1 MTRGAPDPTSPAQPP
16 SERPT
21 GRRPSG
27 LTVALRVGTF
37 VAITLLLTWLWDDGG
52 GRLAYGRF
60 LKAVAPPIYDVLGF
74 EGARVGAFR
83 QRYVNFVPFVGLLLV
98 TPGLTL
104 RRRVLGLVI
113 GLFVLFC
120 GHLALN
126 LTEIG
131 RGRARHLPL
140 VPSLISDTLPFV
152 VWLFVAAP
160 ALARRLLPAADY
172 SADAPRAASEPTSP
186 GLVSEPVAA
195 ARSAPSSDGAA
206 PETAIESPT
215 TPTD

>member
-1 MTRGAPDPTSPAQPP
+1 MTAEP
-16 SERPT
+16 SEP
-21 GRRPSG
+21 GRAVPPPPEPSG
-27 LTVALRVGTF
+27 FRLAGGLAIALRVVAF
-37 VAITLLLTWLWDDGG
+37 VAITLLLTWVWEDGG
-52 GRLAYGRF
+52 GRVAYGRF
-60 LKAVAPPIYDVLGF
+60 LKTVVPSIYDALGF

-83 QRYVNFVPFVGLLLV
+83 QRYVNFVPFVGLTLV

-104 RRRVLGLVI
+104 RRRVLGLTV

-126 LTEIG
+126 LTEVG

-160 ALARRLLPAADY
+160 ALARRLLPAPFDPA
-172 SADAPRAASEPTSP
+172 PTSDP
-186 GLVSEPVAA
+186 P
-195 ARSAPSSDGAA
+195 PSSDSK
-206 PETAIESPT
+206 SPS
-215 TPTD
+215 